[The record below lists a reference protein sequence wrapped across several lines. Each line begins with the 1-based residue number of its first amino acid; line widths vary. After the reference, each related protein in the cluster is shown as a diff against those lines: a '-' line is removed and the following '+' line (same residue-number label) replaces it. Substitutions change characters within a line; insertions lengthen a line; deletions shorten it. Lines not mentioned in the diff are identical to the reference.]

1 MGGRYDAT
9 SVCNPIATL
18 INPIGMDHMQYLGPR
33 LEDIASEKF
42 AAVKNGVDAFYAG
55 DDETLIPLFL
65 EQCEK
70 LGASPHV
77 SDRIAVPGN
86 VKCGLRGTS
95 FDYAAISG
103 EMPGIADIAGLETPL
118 LGHHQASN
126 AVRAITVLLSLGGKF
141 PDFSFLAPD
150 VIKDGLSK
158 VDCPG
163 RREILPHRGRQVMID
178 GAHNAHAARALV
190 SSISLVKTQVG
201 GVKIGAMVLAVM
213 GDKEIPP
220 MLGILKKLDCPVY
233 CTELPM
239 ERCARASEL
248 SRLSRLAGIRVAG
261 CLSDPYGALCSAL
274 EGTAG
279 DETVLCCGS
288 LYLAGH
294 LRRFLIQEISG
305 QIDGF
310 DATNGRDCVKI

>member
-33 LEDIASEKF
+33 LEDIATEKF
-42 AAVKNGVDAFYAG
+42 AAVKIGVDAFYAG

-70 LGASPHV
+70 SGASPRI
-77 SDRIAVPGN
+77 SDRMAVPGN

-118 LGHHQASN
+118 LGYHQASN
-126 AVRAITVLLSLGGKF
+126 AVRAITVLLSLGEKF

-158 VDCPG
+158 VDWPG
-163 RREILPHRGRQVMID
+163 RMEILPHRGRQVMID

-190 SSISLVKTQVG
+190 SSLSSIDSQG
-201 GVKIGAMVLAVM
+201 SGVKIGAMVLAVM

-220 MLGILKKLDCPVY
+220 MLEILKKLDCPVY

-239 ERCARASEL
+239 ERSARASEL

-261 CLSDPYGALCSAL
+261 CWDDPYDALCAAL
-274 EGTAG
+274 GGTAE
-279 DETVLCCGS
+279 DAIALCCGS

-294 LRRFLIQEISG
+294 LRRLLIPAISAK
-305 QIDGF
+305 
-310 DATNGRDCVKI
+310 ATNSMPQTGAIA